1 MITKAIAISAGSLAA
16 VASAAPASPE
26 ALEAVSKWPV
36 TVVLGAVCCLCVYLL
51 YRQGSDYRA
60 SLDRVAD
67 SLKRLSEELAQR
79 PCIRHPHND

>member
-1 MITKAIAISAGSLAA
+1 MISKAIAISAGGLAA
-16 VASAAPASPE
+16 LASAAPASPE

-36 TVVLGAVCCLCVYLL
+36 TVVLGAVCCFCVYLM

-67 SLKRLSEELAQR
+67 SLNNLSKNLAER
-79 PCIRHPHND
+79 PCIRDPHND